1 MKILILTKNLLA
13 ETEFQ
18 NKLQQL
24 NNEVLCSTSL
34 MKDSYLTQGKV
45 ETILSYFSLVI
56 LSETISFQEIKE
68 IVPTIRKQV
77 TAVVRKFES
86 EYTKDFEEEQ
96 TGYVIDQWIRK
107 EAPLEEVR
115 ELCQSITQRESDNQV
130 EILFSNGNGVF
141 NKGQYHFYDIGFSKR
156 ESALLLSLYECKGS
170 YISREELCGKI
181 WKEKV
186 VSNSQRSALSTCVRN
201 IKSKVRKIGIPC
213 DPIETTWGKG
223 YQISDEFYQ
232 LIKV

>member
-13 ETEFQ
+13 ETECQ

-34 MKDSYLTQGKV
+34 VKDSYMTPGKT
-45 ETILSYFSLVI
+45 EAILSYFSLVI
-56 LSETISFQEIKE
+56 LSETISYQEIKAV
-68 IVPTIRKQV
+68 VPIIRKHA
-77 TAVVRKFES
+77 TAIVRKFES
-86 EYTKDFEEEQ
+86 DYTKDFEEEQ
-96 TGYVIDQWIRK
+96 TEYVIDQWIRK
-107 EAPLEEVR
+107 DASLEEVR
-115 ELCQSITQRESDNQV
+115 ELCQAITQRESDNQV
-130 EILFSNGNGVF
+130 EILFSNGKGVF

-156 ESALLLSLYECKGS
+156 ESALLLSLYECRGS
-170 YISREELCGKI
+170 YLSREELCGKI
-181 WKEKV
+181 WKEKL

-213 DPIETTWGKG
+213 EPIETAWGKG

>member
-24 NNEVLCSTSL
+24 NNEVLCSNSL
-34 MKDSYLTQGKV
+34 LKDSYMSQGKI
-45 ETILSYFSLVI
+45 EEIISYFSLVV
-56 LSETISFQEIKE
+56 LSETISYQEIKE
-68 IVPTIRKQV
+68 IVPAIKKHV
-77 TAVVRKFES
+77 TSVVRKFES

-115 ELCQSITQRESDNQV
+115 ELCQSITQKESDNQV
-130 EILFSNGNGVF
+130 EFLFSNGKEVF

-156 ESALLLSLYECKGS
+156 ESALLLSLYECRGS
-170 YISREELCGKI
+170 YLSREELCGRI
-181 WKEKV
+181 WKEEQ

-201 IKSKVRKIGIPC
+201 IKSKVQKIGIPC
-213 DPIETTWGKG
+213 DPIETAWGKG